1 MFTEFVSVQLSR
13 AELAEIHAALI
24 ARAIVEDQLRGERG
38 QEKVDTRPMLQKLEM
53 LLGENEE
60 RLHELDHAVED
71 ELWEYSWYAFTD
83 EWAWFRAKR
92 ELEKELG
99 TSRKKMDDAEFEK
112 LVEMRYKKQF
122 DRYVAEVDMLEEVK
136 SKKTLKPQPKAS

>member
-13 AELAEIHAALI
+13 EELVEIHAALI
-24 ARAIVEDQLRGERG
+24 ARAIVEDQLRSERN
-38 QEKVDTRPMLQKLEM
+38 QEKVDQRPLLQKLEM

-99 TSRKKMDDAEFEK
+99 AARKKMDDASFEK

-122 DRYVAEVDMLEEVK
+122 DQYVAEVDMLEEGK
-136 SKKTLKPQPKAS
+136 FKKALKPQPKTS